1 VPSASLMVAVNVR
14 VKGSVLSAVTVLGVT
29 DSVPSVNAAET
40 SDTPA
45 AGPKRGTD
53 RPAGR
58 APVGDT
64 AGPAHTTAAARHVPA
79 SAHCLYRRRAGLP
92 ESPPGFSLIA
102 GVFADQR
109 AEARPQCPPTP
120 PRLGESWNAAA
131 GLLGCAARASP
142 PAGPGFYKAEGH
154 PGSPDTPRAWRRAMA
169 EALELHGCFAS
180 RADLGILWATDP
192 DRTGKHDLMPDGD
205 VVKFR
210 FNVWMSCPLTCA
222 SLPEPG
228 RRYEPR
234 PAIGRRVRAGY
245 VHSVRRLQDRSADRR
260 SGAAPDRSRT
270 LDRRKAGS
278 RKRLLISAGAR
289 VCFPCSN
296 G

>member
-1 VPSASLMVAVNVR
+1 MPSASLMVAVNVR

-109 AEARPQCPPTP
+109 ADARPRCPPTP

-131 GLLGCAARASP
+131 GLLGCSARASP

-154 PGSPDTPRAWRRAMA
+154 PGSPDTPSGSRCVSAAKG
-169 EALELHGCFAS
+169 ALTPA
-180 RADLGILWATDP
+180 ADS
-192 DRTGKHDLMPDGD
+192 
-205 VVKFR
+205 
-210 FNVWMSCPLTCA
+210 N
-222 SLPEPG
+222 
-228 RRYEPR
+228 
-234 PAIGRRVRAGY
+234 
-245 VHSVRRLQDRSADRR
+245 SADDKGGGCPIGLAIAIMCRL
-260 SGAAPDRSRT
+260 DSRGH
-270 LDRRKAGS
+270 D
-278 RKRLLISAGAR
+278 
-289 VCFPCSN
+289 
-296 G
+296 